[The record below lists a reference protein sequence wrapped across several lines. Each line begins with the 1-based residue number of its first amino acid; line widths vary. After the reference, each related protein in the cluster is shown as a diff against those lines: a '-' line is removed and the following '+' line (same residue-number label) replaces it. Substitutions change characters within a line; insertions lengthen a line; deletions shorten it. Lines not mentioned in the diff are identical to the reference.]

1 MNINYEQV
9 SAELLQ
15 WLSNTA
21 QSTTDF
27 LTIQTPLYVQ
37 ELLAWSFVYYT
48 VWCVVSI
55 LFAVPFIYFIRQAI
69 KEYDRTN
76 AEDEELFCVFLIFLC
91 SVIVISALGASC
103 YNASQAIKI
112 KVAPRVY
119 LVDHILDKA
128 GK

>member
-1 MNINYEQV
+1 MTINYEQV

-27 LTIQTPLYVQ
+27 LTTQTPLYVQ

-48 VWCVVSI
+48 AWCVVNI
-55 LFAVPFIYFIRQAI
+55 VLMVPFIYIIRQAV
-69 KEYDRTN
+69 KEYQRT
-76 AEDEELFCVFLIFLC
+76 DSQEEQDFCVFLVFL
-91 SVIVISALGASC
+91 ALIITGCVFGASC

-119 LVDHILDKA
+119 LVDYILDKT